1 MSSKHLNLNPK
12 INRKGHNRN
21 WKRTFFLEPAVLFLH
36 NSHPST
42 LLEVVLSSLYVFMP
56 LIKEA
61 KDKILDFFVF
71 ITVR

>member
-1 MSSKHLNLNPK
+1 MSNTHINLNPE
-12 INRKGHNRN
+12 INRKGHNGN

-42 LLEVVLSSLYVFMP
+42 LLLEVVLSSLYVFMP

-71 ITVR
+71 